1 MRRLVAPLAVA
12 AMSAATLAG
21 GLVVGSAA
29 TLGLAD
35 TMLSAGSTSVSSCD
49 PDGIDV
55 RYQLGW
61 RDRATIERV
70 TIAGID
76 EACLGLSVTVVMIV
90 AGDPIELGPARI
102 SRDGHRRVVVRLD
115 VPGVVPALDVER
127 VHVAIA

>member
-1 MRRLVAPLAVA
+1 MRRLAASLFVA
-12 AMSAATLAG
+12 ALSAATLAG

-35 TMLSAGSTSVSSCD
+35 TPLSAGSASVSSCD

-55 RYQLGW
+55 RYELGW
-61 RDRATIERV
+61 RDRVTIERV

-76 EACLGLSVTVVMIV
+76 DACVGLSVTVVLVV
-90 AGDPIELGPARI
+90 AGEPIEIGPARI
-102 SRDGHRRVVVRLD
+102 PRADHDRNVIRLD